1 MKRKIDGVFPR
12 PALILREIGPR
23 NAGFDDSGKDLV
35 CAGASSIS
43 IGALNALDQLF
54 KNDCILEMKENR
66 ISIKVKES
74 KEGLEQV
81 LRCIV
86 IQLETMV
93 ESYPEY
99 IRIIRK
105 EV

>member
-1 MKRKIDGVFPR
+1 MVTVKVVCTNDHISSV
-12 PALILREIGPR
+12 EIEGH
-23 NAGFDDSGKDLV
+23 AGFDDSGKDLV

-54 KNDCILEMKENR
+54 KDDCILEMKENR
-66 ISIKVKES
+66 IYIKVKEYRS
-74 KEGLEQV
+74 DLEQV
-81 LRCIV
+81 LKCIV
-86 IQLETMV
+86 IQFKTMV

>member
-1 MKRKIDGVFPR
+1 MVTVKVVCAKD
-12 PALILREIGPR
+12 LISSIEIEGH
-23 NAGFDDSGKDLV
+23 AGFEDSGKDLV

-74 KEGLEQV
+74 KKGLEQV